1 MQYQL
6 DNLDRRILDSLQRDG
21 RLQNLELARLV
32 GLSPS
37 ACLRRVRLLE
47 EGGYIDRYV
56 ALLNEAKVGRG
67 FTVFVR
73 VWLRG
78 QDEDTTNHFINSI
91 KSFPEVLECH
101 LMAGDCDFLLR
112 VAVADLDAYRQF
124 QMQHLNRIA
133 GVQNT
138 KTEIPMQRIKQTTQ
152 LPLRGMGFA
161 AGLHPAP
168 AGSAG
173 RWPATSG
180 ATATAGLLRVGGVGP
195 VAGDAASTSM

>member
-6 DNLDRRILDSLQRDG
+6 DNLDRRILDALQRDG

-133 GVQNT
+133 GCRT
-138 KTEIPMQRIKQTTQ
+138 PRRRFRCSGSSRRPSCRFEGWG
-152 LPLRGMGFA
+152 LRPGCTGTR
-161 AGLHPAP
+161 G
-168 AGSAG
+168 
-173 RWPATSG
+173 
-180 ATATAGLLRVGGVGP
+180 
-195 VAGDAASTSM
+195 

>member
-6 DNLDRRILDSLQRDG
+6 DNLDRRILDALQRDG
-21 RLQNLELARLV
+21 RLQNLELARQV

-91 KSFPEVLECH
+91 KSSRKC
-101 LMAGDCDFLLR
+101 
-112 VAVADLDAYRQF
+112 
-124 QMQHLNRIA
+124 LNAI
-133 GVQNT
+133 
-138 KTEIPMQRIKQTTQ
+138 
-152 LPLRGMGFA
+152 
-161 AGLHPAP
+161 
-168 AGSAG
+168 
-173 RWPATSG
+173 
-180 ATATAGLLRVGGVGP
+180 
-195 VAGDAASTSM
+195 

>member
-6 DNLDRRILDSLQRDG
+6 DNLDRRILDALQRDG

-78 QDEDTTNHFINSI
+78 RTRTPPI
-91 KSFPEVLECH
+91 
-101 LMAGDCDFLLR
+101 
-112 VAVADLDAYRQF
+112 
-124 QMQHLNRIA
+124 
-133 GVQNT
+133 
-138 KTEIPMQRIKQTTQ
+138 
-152 LPLRGMGFA
+152 
-161 AGLHPAP
+161 
-168 AGSAG
+168 
-173 RWPATSG
+173 TSS
-180 ATATAGLLRVGGVGP
+180 TASSRSRKCWNAI
-195 VAGDAASTSM
+195 

>member
-6 DNLDRRILDSLQRDG
+6 DNLDRRILDALQRDG
-21 RLQNLELARLV
+21 RLQNLELSRQV

-56 ALLNEAKVGRG
+56 ALLNAARIGRG

-78 QDEDTTNHFINSI
+78 QDEDTTNYFINSI

-124 QMQHLNRIA
+124 QIQHLNRIA

-138 KTEIPMQRIKQTTQ
+138 KTEIPMQRIKQTTE
-152 LPLRGMGFA
+152 LP
-161 AGLHPAP
+161 
-168 AGSAG
+168 
-173 RWPATSG
+173 
-180 ATATAGLLRVGGVGP
+180 V
-195 VAGDAASTSM
+195 

>member
-6 DNLDRRILDSLQRDG
+6 DNLDRRILDALQRDG
-21 RLQNLELARLV
+21 RLQNPSWLARSGCRRRPV
-32 GLSPS
+32 
-37 ACLRRVRLLE
+37 CRVRLLE

-73 VWLRG
+73 VAAG

-124 QMQHLNRIA
+124 RCSI
-133 GVQNT
+133 
-138 KTEIPMQRIKQTTQ
+138 
-152 LPLRGMGFA
+152 
-161 AGLHPAP
+161 
-168 AGSAG
+168 
-173 RWPATSG
+173 
-180 ATATAGLLRVGGVGP
+180 
-195 VAGDAASTSM
+195 